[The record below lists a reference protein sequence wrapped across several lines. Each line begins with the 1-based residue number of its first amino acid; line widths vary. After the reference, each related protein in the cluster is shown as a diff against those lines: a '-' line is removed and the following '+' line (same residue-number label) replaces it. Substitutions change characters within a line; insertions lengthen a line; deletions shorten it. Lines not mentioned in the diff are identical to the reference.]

1 MTTGPSTHSG
11 VGRNRMIA
19 ACDADPVPGKIIEV
33 LLTFNRTSGTGF
45 YASADAADLAACSIF
60 AQ

>member
-1 MTTGPSTHSG
+1 MNGGTQLDA
-11 VGRNRMIA
+11 RA
-19 ACDADPVPGKIIEV
+19 ADPVPGKIIEV